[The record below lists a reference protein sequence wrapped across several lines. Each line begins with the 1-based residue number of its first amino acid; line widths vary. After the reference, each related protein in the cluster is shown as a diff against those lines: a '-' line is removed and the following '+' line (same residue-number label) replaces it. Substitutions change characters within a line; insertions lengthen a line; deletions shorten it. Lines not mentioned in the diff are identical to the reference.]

1 MLVGPGEQA
10 VVDLVVV
17 VDTSRLLYFT
27 SHTRPLENK
36 EIFPVS
42 VLITGIGSY
51 WYRYRKLL
59 VNSRKLLVYE
69 FI

>member
-42 VLITGIGSY
+42 GTY
-51 WYRYRKLL
+51 NRYRKLL
-59 VNSRKLLVYE
+59 VPL
-69 FI
+69 